1 MALTVNRLPG
11 KATVFSVP
19 VGQETMSTK
28 EAARY
33 LQVGYA
39 ELMEAHCHPGD
50 IASNY
55 GSTPY
60 ACEAFM
66 RKVQAAADGS
76 YVFTDDAYTYI
87 PSAVCV
93 RDGWIPLEEALPI
106 AAGEIATGE
115 ESVVAPTA
123 TAR

>member
-1 MALTVNRLPG
+1 MTLTVNRLSG

-19 VGQETMSTK
+19 VGRETISTK

-33 LQVGYA
+33 LQVGHA

-60 ACEAFM
+60 AREAFM
-66 RKVQAAADGS
+66 RKVQDDS

-93 RDGWIPLEEALPI
+93 HDGWVPLEEALPI